1 MENIFWESLELVIF
15 DVDGTLYRQSVLR
28 KIMLFKLLSH
38 YMIRPWRYKE
48 LLILYHF
55 RKEREKRSGF
65 RGVDLEE
72 EQYQW
77 CADKVN
83 QKPEVIKE
91 VIEKWIFDLPNR
103 YLKASLY
110 PGVAQFFNDLKQNGI
125 KTAIYSDYNSER
137 KLEKMELV
145 ADLQISSTDK
155 RVNSFKPLPAGLLL
169 ILSELKIT
177 TKENCLF
184 IGDRFELDGVCA
196 ENAGVPFLLVEK
208 DKASKDLYTELSNH
222 LIQSRR

>member
-1 MENIFWESLELVIF
+1 MENIFWEGLELVIF

-65 RGVDLEE
+65 KGVNLEE

-77 CADKVN
+77 CAEKVK
-83 QKPEVIKE
+83 QKPEIVKR
-91 VIEKWIFDLPNR
+91 VVNKWMFEAPNP
-103 YLKASLY
+103 YLKAALY
-110 PGVAQFFNDLKQNGI
+110 PGVAQFFKDLKQNGI
-125 KTAIYSDYNSER
+125 KTAIYSDYNSEQ
-137 KLEKMELV
+137 KLIEMELA

-155 RVNSFKPLPAGLLL
+155 RVNSFKPLPAGLLVVL
-169 ILSELKIT
+169 AELKIT
-177 TKENCLF
+177 NKDNCLF
-184 IGDRFELDGVCA
+184 IGDRFELDGRCA

-208 DKASKDLYTELSNH
+208 DKAGSSLYTQLSNH
-222 LIQSRR
+222 LIQSRS